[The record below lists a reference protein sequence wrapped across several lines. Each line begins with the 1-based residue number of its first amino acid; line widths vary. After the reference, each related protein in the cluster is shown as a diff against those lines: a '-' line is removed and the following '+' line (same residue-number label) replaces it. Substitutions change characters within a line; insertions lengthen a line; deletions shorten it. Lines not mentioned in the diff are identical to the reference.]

1 MSEPITILVADD
13 DEDVRLSLSD
23 LLRSKG
29 YEVAEAADSD
39 EALSKTAELRPDLLI
54 LDVEMPP
61 EDGYAVCRAV
71 RNDVAISKIPIL
83 MLTCHGLV
91 EERTAGLRSGADD
104 YVIKPC
110 YNDELLA
117 RIEALFR
124 RYPPKARF
132 FERLEHAQS
141 GIKAAE
147 EFRRYVAVLN
157 VDVKGSSSPPTSVQE
172 DYQRKLI
179 YHDYHEIVDS
189 AIAKHGGSEVAWAGD
204 GGTAE
209 FTEPDPAVAAS
220 IMILK
225 ECARHPRVSHLALR
239 IGVAGGTELLE
250 PISLIGKRTSQT
262 HNRAGHLQKYSG
274 LNNVTIDSDV
284 FDAISCKDLFIER
297 SPIDKGMAYELKVFH
312 E

>member
-13 DEDVRLSLSD
+13 DEDVRLSLTD

-29 YEVAEAADSD
+29 YNVAEAANTG
-39 EALSKTAELRPDLLI
+39 EAFSKTVELRPDLLI

-61 EDGYAVCRAV
+61 EDGYAVCRAI
-71 RNDVAISKIPIL
+71 RGNAATSKIPIL

-124 RYPPKARF
+124 RYPPKAMF

-147 EFRRYVAVLN
+147 EFRRYIVVLN
-157 VDVKGSSSPPTSVQE
+157 VDVKGSSSPPPSVHE
-172 DYQRKLI
+172 EYQRPLV
-179 YHDYHEIVDS
+179 YRDYHEIVDS
-189 AIAKHGGSEVAWAGD
+189 AVAKHGGSEVAWAGD

-209 FTEPDPAVAAS
+209 FSEPDPAVAAS
-220 IMILK
+220 IAILK
-225 ECARHPRVSHLALR
+225 ASARHPRVSNLVLR
-239 IGVAGGTELLE
+239 IGVAGGMELLE
-250 PISLIGKRTSQT
+250 PTSLIGKRTSQT

-274 LNNVTIDSDV
+274 LNNVCIDSDV

-297 SPIDKGMAYELKVFH
+297 SPVDNRTAYELKVFR